1 MNDSARTAHRAEHPP
16 ENQRA
21 VEVVADLYGLSG
33 VQVLS
38 DLGLWGE
45 TLRLHCVAAS
55 GFHFLL
61 KEKPHYLSPDDWPL
75 HLAVHSWAREAGGP
89 VSPLLRTPS
98 GATGVRADGRYF
110 EVQGWVDGKASTADE
125 AEEFGRA
132 LGFFHLSVA
141 GMPPGD
147 RDLPRSRS
155 RWTPDD
161 PAGLAAYIDRHCRPR
176 IADGSPAH
184 VPFDELRRTVNDLCG
199 MTPGTGLVESY
210 LHGDT
215 APANAIRTGDG
226 SLALI
231 DFDDARWGNRV
242 FDLAHATAMTA
253 GFATGP
259 DDGVRTEWNA
269 SAAHAVIQGYGS
281 VVDLTPGER
290 GDLGRQMSVATI
302 ASGFSCLEID
312 DPEFDLRPDL
322 AEQLHRLSSLV
333 ADIPSVTSAVST
345 I

>member
-1 MNDSARTAHRAEHPP
+1 MKDPL
-16 ENQRA
+16 ENQQA
-21 VEVVADLYGLSG
+21 VEVVAGLYGLSG
-33 VQVLS
+33 VRVLS
-38 DLGLWGE
+38 DLGLWGG
-45 TLRLHCVAAS
+45 TLRLHCVTAS

-61 KEKPHYLSPDDWPL
+61 KEKPHYLSPEDWPI
-75 HLAVHSWAREAGGP
+75 HLAVHSGAQEKGGP
-89 VSPLLRTPS
+89 VSPLIRTPS

-110 EVQGWVDGKASTADE
+110 EVQGWVDGRTSTAGE

-132 LGFFHLSVA
+132 LGLFHLSVA

-147 RDLPRSRS
+147 PRLPRSRG

-161 PAGLAAYIDRHCRPR
+161 PAGLAAYLDRHCRPR
-176 IADGSPAH
+176 IADDSPARA
-184 VPFDELRRTVNDLCG
+184 PFAELRRTVHDLCE
-199 MTPGTGLVESY
+199 MTPATGLVESY

-215 APANAIRTGDG
+215 APANAIRTGDS

-242 FDLAHATAMTA
+242 FDLAHATAMAA

-259 DDGVRTEWNA
+259 DDENVVRSEWDA
-269 SAAHAVIQGYGS
+269 PVAHAVVRGYGS

-290 GDLGRQMSVATI
+290 GDLGRQLSVATL
-302 ASGFSCLEID
+302 ASGFSCLDVD

-322 AEQLHRLSSLV
+322 TDQLHRLSSLV
-333 ADIPSVTSAVST
+333 ADIPAVTSAVST
-345 I
+345 L